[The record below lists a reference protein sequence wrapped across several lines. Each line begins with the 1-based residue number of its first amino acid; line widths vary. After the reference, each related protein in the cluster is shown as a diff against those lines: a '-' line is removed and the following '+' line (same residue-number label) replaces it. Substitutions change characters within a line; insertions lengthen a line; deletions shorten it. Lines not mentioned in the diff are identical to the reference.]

1 MLTQGQKP
9 VSKVDKLKAIGMQIF
24 SLVEQENRAISLML
38 KPFVQQGLDSIDEE
52 NAEKIITFVKQV
64 VEEVERDG

>member
-1 MLTQGQKP
+1 
-9 VSKVDKLKAIGMQIF
+9 
-24 SLVEQENRAISLML
+24 ML